1 METNPGTCN
10 KYDFWPKV
18 LMILICMYSPFQIDN
33 LESDTNQLS
42 SILGATRSNLDKLNS
57 TLVNNTL
64 EVGLEIIK
72 KMSKFTYGFP
82 IANYL
87 SVL

>member
-1 METNPGTCN
+1 
-10 KYDFWPKV
+10 
-18 LMILICMYSPFQIDN
+18 MILICMYSPLQIDN